1 MIRVEKCE
9 KGVALK
15 DKGKSAREGATSH
28 KMTSRPTGI
37 DWTLSSKKTYTTR
50 VVYKNS
56 NEGNVYKNVCT
67 PVIELSM
74 AFGENREI
82 LKWA

>member
-1 MIRVEKCE
+1 MIRVAKRE

-37 DWTLSSKKTYTTR
+37 DWTLSSKKPILLELFTR
-50 VVYKNS
+50 AQMKGMSTKMYA
-56 NEGNVYKNVCT
+56 
-67 PVIELSM
+67 L
-74 AFGENREI
+74 R
-82 LKWA
+82 